1 MDKQTAKKRAKLV
14 ELKRKLSDGEHV
26 QNRQLKTW
34 LGDDAF
40 KEMEDDWK
48 SQKAEIIDY
57 KKRLQKVTLTY
68 SRADH
73 YSHQKRSTTA
83 TKMFYKSEE
92 EAVKLIEFLHEILQ
106 TNLGLQMWFDRSAD
120 EDDSGLTPESLPQVI
135 TSRSRFNQGGG
146 LAMAKQSKQEIK
158 IAAIE
163 RAVYALDQPEPMPDE
178 VAFKGAIKCSRHGA
192 SLPSVLGI
200 VETGIHGAYRIYA
213 LPLCSLHTQFHGH
226 TFD

>member
-1 MDKQTAKKRAKLV
+1 MDNQSVKKRAKLV
-14 ELKRKLSDGEHV
+14 ELKNKLLRGEHV

-40 KEMEDDWK
+40 DEMEDDWK
-48 SQKAEIIDY
+48 SQQLIRDDLASPPAEIIEY

-92 EAVKLIEFLHEILQ
+92 EADKLVEFLHDILQ
-106 TNLGLQMWFDRSAD
+106 TNPGLQMWFDRSPD
-120 EDDSGLTPESLPQVI
+120 EDDSGLTPDSLPQVI

-146 LAMAKQSKQEIK
+146 LTMAKQSKQEIK

-163 RAVYALDQPEPMPDE
+163 RAIDEIDTPELTPEE
-178 VAFKGAIKCSRHGA
+178 VTAPSA
-192 SLPSVLGI
+192 SLRAISKRKKNFNFL
-200 VETGIHGAYRIYA
+200 
-213 LPLCSLHTQFHGH
+213 
-226 TFD
+226 